1 MKKMYDSSE
10 VKEKFAVLL
19 SKLHIA
25 NLLADYISNV
35 IVKSKFFDCFENND
49 FEEFMTLSFETITET
64 VFGEEVVFDYSKDY
78 VNEYYWAGL
87 EYMDLLFNYGIPLKR
102 AMIIFPLIKMVDL
115 YYPYHEAHSRK
126 TCEFYLEK
134 EKNTPLL
141 NILRTERNIQLSKLA
156 VITKINEKTLR
167 LFDSSNAALF
177 ATNAVTLNKL
187 ANFFEVDLSVFMS
200 KSSCVPFSES
210 FLRNDEFREIFKDEM
225 LRYFGVKSNDSLKFI
240 YDPLD
245 SKELRNE
252 IKTNKLLAI
261 LSSPYGIAKMVNNK
275 MVEKY
280 LSDNEFLFI
289 YSSTAQIF
297 KTKIDKL
304 LF

>member
-25 NLLADYISNV
+25 NLLADYISDV
-35 IVKSKFFDCFENND
+35 IVKSDFFDCFENNNFD
-49 FEEFMTLSFETITET
+49 EFMSLSFETITET

-87 EYMDLLFNYGIPLKR
+87 EYMDLLFNYGVPLKR
-102 AMIIFPLIKMVDL
+102 AMLVFPLIKMVDL

-126 TCEFYLEK
+126 TCEYYLEV
-134 EKNTPLL
+134 EKNTPIL
-141 NILRTERNIQLSKLA
+141 NILRTEKGIQLSKLS

-177 ATNAVTLNKL
+177 ATSVGTLNKF
-187 ANFFEVDLSVFMS
+187 ANFFGVNLSVFMS

-210 FLRNDEFREIFKDEM
+210 LLRNDEFRKIFKDEM
-225 LRYFGVKSNDSLKFI
+225 LRYFGVKLNDSLKFI

-245 SKELRNE
+245 SKELRKE
-252 IKTNKLLAI
+252 IKTHKILVI
-261 LSSPYGIAKMVNNK
+261 LSNPYGIAKMQNNK
-275 MVEKY
+275 MTEKY
-280 LSDNEFLFI
+280 LSDNEFLFV
-289 YSSTAQIF
+289 YSNAVETF
-297 KTKIDKL
+297 KTKIDFL

>member
-10 VKEKFAVLL
+10 VKEKFAILV

-49 FEEFMTLSFETITET
+49 FEEFMTLSFETITES

-115 YYPYHEAHSRK
+115 YYPYHEAHSKK
-126 TCEFYLEK
+126 TCEYYLEV
-134 EKNTPLL
+134 EKNTPIL
-141 NILRTERNIQLSKLA
+141 NILRTEKNIQLSKLA
-156 VITKINEKTLR
+156 LISKINEKTLR

-177 ATNAVTLNKL
+177 ATSVGTLNKL

-200 KSSCVPFSES
+200 RSSCVPYSES
-210 FLRNDEFREIFKDEM
+210 LLTNNEFREIFKDEM

-245 SKELRNE
+245 SKELRQE
-252 IKTNKLLAI
+252 IKASKLLVI
-261 LSSPYGIAKMVNNK
+261 LSNPYGIAKMVNNK

-289 YSSTAQIF
+289 YFNAAEIF
-297 KTKIDKL
+297 KTKIDSL